1 MDSIPHLYNILRP
14 QSWEEIRPY
23 ANEKFIPAPLTVYSA
38 DRLTA
43 IGLVWIKS
51 NLKLSLLG
59 LHAHC
64 LQSGVPPGAD
74 LIQHGVVLLNAAGLV
89 LVTLNCALLP
99 VQK

>member
-1 MDSIPHLYNILRP
+1 MRFSFIHILAISINYL
-14 QSWEEIRPY
+14 
-23 ANEKFIPAPLTVYSA
+23 
-38 DRLTA
+38 
-43 IGLVWIKS
+43 IKS

-74 LIQHGVVLLNAAGLV
+74 LIQLGIVLLNAACLM
-89 LVTLNCALLP
+89 LVTLNRALLP

>member
-1 MDSIPHLYNILRP
+1 MRFSSIHIL
-14 QSWEEIRPY
+14 
-23 ANEKFIPAPLTVYSA
+23 L
-38 DRLTA
+38 A
-43 IGLVWIKS
+43 ISINYLIKS
-51 NLKLSLLG
+51 NLELSLLG

-74 LIQHGVVLLNAAGLV
+74 LIQHGVVLLNAARLV

>member
-1 MDSIPHLYNILRP
+1 M
-14 QSWEEIRPY
+14 
-23 ANEKFIPAPLTVYSA
+23 
-38 DRLTA
+38 
-43 IGLVWIKS
+43 S

-59 LHAHC
+59 LHSYS

-74 LIQHGVVLLNAAGLV
+74 LIELGVVLLNAAGLV